1 MTKEGRKRNRILFG
15 KYRLLHRLGSGRSGT
30 VWLAVHL
37 GLEEYR
43 AIKCVSRKCADYETF
58 RREALI
64 LKELQHPGI
73 PQIYDLEE
81 DSEYFYLIEE
91 FLQGNS
97 LYTLVKHQGALQE
110 ADAVRYGM
118 QICGLVE
125 YMHSAY
131 KLPILY
137 LDLQPNNLIICD
149 GAVKLI
155 DFDHA
160 ARFPDANQERLRYG
174 TAGCAAPEQY
184 SSDHIL
190 DQRTDIYAIGAV
202 LRFMLCGT
210 LKQEAGIS
218 GSISGPLQRIIRKC
232 MDPDMDKRY
241 GSAKEAEAALRMLC
255 VRETAVNQE
264 GIPDSSLIIY
274 LAGMRPG
281 AGVTH
286 LAFGLL
292 HFLTKQG
299 WSPLYEEHNHS
310 RAVRELSAHESA
322 RPDEKGIYTIKGS
335 RMKPWY
341 GPAVRLDRPLG
352 YRVILRDYGTDW
364 NQLAKDAADGRG
376 VLIAVAAASP
386 WESCFMDPMVS
397 FIQTVWNRDKNRKTV
412 VVFRHT
418 QGGYWK
424 WPLKDR
430 RLHHSR
436 QSLDWDRLLKQAM
449 VFASPEYNNPFMQQ
463 KETETFLRSLWKV
476 VSGGRPGKAGKS
488 WTDAWEKIKEAFLNA
503 GTAPQEDAGSQV
515 LPEQGAGQG

>member
-1 MTKEGRKRNRILFG
+1 MTKEGRKRDRILFG

-73 PQIYDLEE
+73 PLIYDLEE

-149 GAVKLI
+149 GTVKLI

-160 ARFPDANQERLRYG
+160 ARYTDANQERLRYG

-184 SSDHIL
+184 TSDHIL

-210 LKQEAGIS
+210 LKQEAGTS
-218 GSISGPLQRIIRKC
+218 KSISGPLQRIIGKC
-232 MDPDMDKRY
+232 MSPDMDKRY

-255 VRETAVNQE
+255 ARETAGNQE

-292 HFLTKQG
+292 HFLTDQG
-299 WSPLYEEHNHS
+299 WGPLYEEHNHS
-310 RAVRELSAHESA
+310 RAVRELSAHVCA
-322 RPDEKGIYTIKGS
+322 RPDEKGIYTIKGCN
-335 RMKPWY
+335 MKPWY

-364 NQLAKDAADGRG
+364 SQLAKDAVDGMG
-376 VLIAVAAASP
+376 VLVAVAVSSP
-386 WESCFMDPMVS
+386 WESCFVDSMSS
-397 FIQTVWNRDKNRKTV
+397 FIQTVWNRDGNRRTV
-412 VVFRHT
+412 VVFRHR

-424 WPLKDR
+424 WTLKDR
-430 RLHHSR
+430 YLDHSR
-436 QSLDWDRLLKQAM
+436 QPLDWNRLLKQSM
-449 VFASPEYNNPFMQQ
+449 VFASPEYDDPFMQQ
-463 KETETFLRSLWKV
+463 KETEAFFRSLWKA
-476 VSGGRPGKAGKS
+476 VSGGRPGNVRKG
-488 WTDAWEKIKEAFLNA
+488 WPMGWRRLKEAFLNA
-503 GTAPQEDAGSQV
+503 GMTRQEDAGSSES
-515 LPEQGAGQG
+515 PGQGAGQE

>member
-1 MTKEGRKRNRILFG
+1 MFG

-184 SSDHIL
+184 ASDHIL

-218 GSISGPLQRIIRKC
+218 GSVSGPLQRIIRKC
-232 MDPDMDKRY
+232 MDPDMDKR
-241 GSAKEAEAALRMLC
+241 
-255 VRETAVNQE
+255 
-264 GIPDSSLIIY
+264 
-274 LAGMRPG
+274 
-281 AGVTH
+281 
-286 LAFGLL
+286 
-292 HFLTKQG
+292 
-299 WSPLYEEHNHS
+299 
-310 RAVRELSAHESA
+310 
-322 RPDEKGIYTIKGS
+322 
-335 RMKPWY
+335 
-341 GPAVRLDRPLG
+341 
-352 YRVILRDYGTDW
+352 
-364 NQLAKDAADGRG
+364 
-376 VLIAVAAASP
+376 
-386 WESCFMDPMVS
+386 
-397 FIQTVWNRDKNRKTV
+397 
-412 VVFRHT
+412 
-418 QGGYWK
+418 
-424 WPLKDR
+424 
-430 RLHHSR
+430 
-436 QSLDWDRLLKQAM
+436 
-449 VFASPEYNNPFMQQ
+449 
-463 KETETFLRSLWKV
+463 
-476 VSGGRPGKAGKS
+476 
-488 WTDAWEKIKEAFLNA
+488 
-503 GTAPQEDAGSQV
+503 
-515 LPEQGAGQG
+515 